1 MMVLFLIMC
10 LCLMMLIFYIL
21 YTFCMRCFSHA
32 HKKAIFL
39 ICATI
44 ISLLMILRFSFHFYQ
59 ITNTFL
65 FDGILYLCT
74 YFFLGVIFLFI
85 TSLIERLYIHFHK
98 RFAYKTSFII
108 ALILAII
115 TGSYGIY
122 QGKTISIKEYI
133 QMIPALQKDVDFL
146 AVSDLHISTSVKQ
159 PELKALFDIAKEKH
173 VDAILI
179 GGDLFDES
187 TRVQDMEALYQL
199 VKTYQIPIYYIE
211 GNHEQLS
218 SKKAFFLNQMKESGV
233 ILLQDL
239 SVVFDQQLII
249 TGRNDK
255 KVGRKPLSQIIPQT
269 TLPVLLMDHR
279 PLTDEEHLV
288 DIQFSGHTHNGQ
300 IFPNNPFTSIAF
312 PHIYGRYSSPYP
324 MIVSSGYG
332 TWGFPMR
339 IGSQSEVVLLHL
351 KTQK

>member
-1 MMVLFLIMC
+1 
-10 LCLMMLIFYIL
+10 
-21 YTFCMRCFSHA
+21 MRCFSYA

-39 ICATI
+39 ICTTI
-44 ISLLMILRFSFHFYQ
+44 ISLLIILRFSFHFYQ

-65 FDGILYLCT
+65 YDSILYFCS
-74 YFFLGVIFLFI
+74 YSFIAVICLLI
-85 TSLIERLYIHFHK
+85 VVLIERLYTHHHEH
-98 RFAYKTSFII
+98 FAYKTSFFTALII
-108 ALILAII
+108 ALLV
-115 TGSYGIY
+115 GSYGIY
-122 QGKTISIKEYI
+122 QGKTIAIKEYT
-133 QMIPALQKDVDFL
+133 QTIPTLQKDIDFL

-159 PELKALFDIAKEKH
+159 PELKTLFMMAKENH

-187 TRVQDMEALYQL
+187 TRIQDMEAFYQL

-218 SKKAFFLNQMKESGV
+218 SKKAFFLQQMKASGV
-233 ILLQDL
+233 ILLQDQ
-239 SVVFDQQLII
+239 SVIFDHQLIL

-279 PLTDEEHLV
+279 PLTDEEYPV

-300 IFPNNPFTSIAF
+300 IFPNNLFTSIAF
-312 PHIYGRYSSPYP
+312 PHIYGSYTSPYP

>member
-1 MMVLFLIMC
+1 MIALF
-10 LCLMMLIFYIL
+10 
-21 YTFCMRCFSHA
+21 
-32 HKKAIFL
+32 
-39 ICATI
+39 
-44 ISLLMILRFSFHFYQ
+44 
-59 ITNTFL
+59 
-65 FDGILYLCT
+65 
-74 YFFLGVIFLFI
+74 
-85 TSLIERLYIHFHK
+85 ERLFIHFHK
-98 RFAYKTSFII
+98 HFAYKTSFMI
-108 ALILAII
+108 ALILALI

-122 QGKTISIKEYI
+122 QGKTIAIKEYT
-133 QMIPALQKDVDFL
+133 QTIPTLQKDINFL

-159 PELKALFDIAKEKH
+159 PKLKALFDMAKDNH

-187 TRVQDMEALYQL
+187 TRIQDMEAFYQL

-218 SKKAFFLNQMKESGV
+218 SKKALFLNQMEESGV
-233 ILLQDL
+233 TLLQDQ
-239 SVVFDQQLII
+239 SIIFDQQLII

-269 TLPVLLMDHR
+269 TLPVLLLDHR
-279 PLTDEEHLV
+279 PLTDKDYPV

-300 IFPNNPFTSIAF
+300 IFPNNLFTSIAF
-312 PHIYGRYSSPYP
+312 PHIYGSYSSPYP
-324 MIVSSGYG
+324 MLVSSGYG

-339 IGSQSEVVLLHL
+339 IGSQSEVILLHL